1 MFATLGPFLAISLV
15 VIMSPGPD
23 TALVLRNSLWGN
35 RRSGAA
41 TAFGVATGLAIW
53 TASASLGLA
62 ALIRASEPAFLVLKL
77 VGAAYLIYLGSQA
90 LLSAI
95 RPRSATDPALPLVP
109 APRNR
114 GASYRQ
120 GLLSNLA
127 NPKIAVFFTTFLPQF
142 VPANTAELPALLVLG
157 LIFCLI
163 TATWLVLYAVVAARV
178 AQVLRRPRVHK
189 AIEGTTGLVLVG
201 FGLRLAIDRR

>member
-15 VIMSPGPD
+15 VIVSPGPD

-41 TAFGVATGLAIW
+41 TALGVGTGLAIW
-53 TASASLGLA
+53 TAAASVGLA

-77 VGAAYLIYLGSQA
+77 VGAVYLIYLGSQA
-90 LLSAI
+90 LLSAM
-95 RPRSATDPALPLVP
+95 RDRKAVGTDLSVAQPPRSVV
-109 APRNR
+109 
-114 GASYRQ
+114 ASFRQ

-142 VPANTAELPALLVLG
+142 VPANTPELPALLALG
-157 LIFCLI
+157 AIFCLI
-163 TATWLVLYAVVAARV
+163 TVTWLVLYAVAAAKV

-189 AIEGTTGLVLVG
+189 AIDGATGLVLIG
-201 FGLRLAIDRR
+201 FGLRLAVERR